1 MTKWMMIMVMMMVM
15 MLAFMMVMMIIIMKK
30 QHLLPS
36 CQSLGAFQTFT
47 NDAGCGEMVT
57 GMTMIK

>member
-1 MTKWMMIMVMMMVM
+1 MDDDYGDDDGDDVG
-15 MLAFMMVMMIIIMKK
+15 FHDGNDDHHYKK